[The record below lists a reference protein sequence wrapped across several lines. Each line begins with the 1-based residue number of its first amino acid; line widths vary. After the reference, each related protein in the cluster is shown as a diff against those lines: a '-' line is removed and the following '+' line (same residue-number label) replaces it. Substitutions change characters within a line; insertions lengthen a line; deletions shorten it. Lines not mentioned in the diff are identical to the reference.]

1 MLKNRFRFRQSNRFL
16 MLILSVSGRA
26 EVDDQPWGHAHD
38 KSTEP
43 ARPIGQ
49 AESGDQGDVERGS
62 FNLPG
67 RHPPDTTQPEHA
79 VSTDDKPARFPFILG
94 FPTSGGGQLN
104 GLSNSHMQRQ
114 FRFQR
119 QSGGRFQ
126 PFGAEW
132 AGDPADHAFSHDRGE
147 CRECEAC
154 KQEPWCEENL
164 DGQKSSNGLN
174 LPSVPEPGGQKNF
187 CEQEEAEEKPAQK
200 WSKSDPKGDEVGES
214 WAG

>member
-1 MLKNRFRFRQSNRFL
+1 MLKNRFRGSQSNRFL
-16 MLILSVSGRA
+16 MLIFGVSGRA
-26 EVDDQPWGHAHD
+26 EVDDQPWGHAYD

-49 AESGDQGDVERGS
+49 AKSGCQGNVESGS

-79 VSTDDKPARFPFILG
+79 FSADDKPAWFPFILR
-94 FPTSGGGQLN
+94 FPAPGGGQFN
-104 GLSNSHMQRQ
+104 GLSDPHMQRQ

-119 QSGGRFQ
+119 QASGRFQ

-132 AGDPADHAFSHDRGE
+132 ASDPADHTFGHDRGE
-147 CRECEAC
+147 RRERKASE
-154 KQEPWCEENL
+154 QEPWGEENL
-164 DGQKSSNGLN
+164 YGQKSSNGLN

-200 WSKSDPKGDEVGES
+200 RAKSNPKGDEVGES